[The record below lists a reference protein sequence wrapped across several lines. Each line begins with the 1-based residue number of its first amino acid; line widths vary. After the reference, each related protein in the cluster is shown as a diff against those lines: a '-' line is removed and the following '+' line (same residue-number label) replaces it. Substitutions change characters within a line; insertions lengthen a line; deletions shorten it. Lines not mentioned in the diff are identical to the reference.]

1 MNLSK
6 RATMSTLATT
16 LAASAAAGLVSACG
30 GASAATEASTTSPVA
45 QSFPTQRETIVLL
58 HGSWHGS
65 WCWYK
70 VRPLLLAAGYDTLTP
85 TLTGLAE
92 RSGYGSLSVGLRS
105 HANEVA
111 RFLEINN
118 LSNVVLV
125 GHSYSGLILS
135 EVAETMS
142 SRIKRLVY
150 LDAFAVNDGEAAFDF
165 FPPDFRD
172 LLINLATTG
181 NGWGFPPPP
190 VDDLVGA
197 DGPAADKALLTQ
209 WLTPMPVNTHS
220 EKVVAPTNKWA
231 TLAKTYISCKKFP
244 NLDAIKA
251 RVRAQSGWTYQEIDT
266 HHDCMLTTPQAL
278 ATLLIQAAATPA

>member
-1 MNLSK
+1 MNTNK

-16 LAASAAAGLVSACG
+16 LAAGAAGMLSACG
-30 GASAATEASTTSPVA
+30 GANAATEPTT
-45 QSFPTQRETIVLL
+45 FPTKAETIVLL

-111 RFLEINN
+111 RLLEINDMR
-118 LSNVVLV
+118 NVVLV

-135 EVAETMS
+135 EVAETMG

-150 LDAFAVNDGEAAFDF
+150 LDAFAANHNESAFDF

-172 LLINLATTG
+172 LFINLATTG

-197 DGPAADKALLTQ
+197 TGDAADKALLTK
-209 WLTPMPVNTHS
+209 WLSPMPLNTHA
-220 EKVVAPTNKWA
+220 EKLVAPTNKW
-231 TLAKTYISCKKFP
+231 TSLAKTYISCKKFP

-251 RVRAQSGWTYQEIDT
+251 RVRSQSGWTYQEIDT
-266 HHDCMLTTPQAL
+266 FHDCMLTTPQSL
-278 ATLLIQAAATPA
+278 AALLIQAASTPG